1 MNDTLIETEIAM
13 TTWVR
18 YTDAAGAPG
27 MGALEGD
34 QIAEYRGSG
43 FNDAVATG
51 RRLPLAGVRLASPC
65 TPTKVIALW
74 NNFRAL
80 GEKLGKAAPSHP
92 LFLIKPATSVIG
104 TGTAIRRP
112 ARYSGKIVFEGELGI
127 VIGREC
133 ANVSVENAHE
143 FILGYTCVNDVTAAE
158 IIAEDGN
165 FPQWTRSK
173 GFDTFSCVG
182 PAINTAL
189 DWAAARVVTVLDG
202 AERQNYPLSDMI
214 FTPPQIVSH
223 LSGDMTLYPGDV
235 IAVGTS
241 IGVGSMKDGAQV
253 SVAIEGIGELR
264 NTLGD

>member
-1 MNDTLIETEIAM
+1 M

-18 YTDAAGAPG
+18 YTDATGTPG

-34 QIAEYRGSG
+34 QIAEYRGSS
-43 FNDAVATG
+43 FSDAVATG

-80 GEKLGKAAPSHP
+80 GEKLGKPAPLHP
-92 LFLIKPATSVIG
+92 LFLIKPGTSVIG
-104 TGTAIRRP
+104 TDAVIRRP
-112 ARYSGKIVFEGELGI
+112 GRYSGKIVFEGELGI

-133 ANVSVENAHE
+133 TDVSVDSAPGY
-143 FILGYTCVNDVTAAE
+143 ILGYTCVNDVTAAE
-158 IIAEDGN
+158 LIAEDVN

-182 PAINTAL
+182 PAIKTDL

-214 FTPPQIVSH
+214 FTPPEIVSH

-241 IGVGSMKDGAQV
+241 IGVGSMKDGATISV
-253 SVAIEGIGELR
+253 SIQGIGELR
-264 NTLGD
+264 NTLGA